1 MEGTVIE
8 DTISRNMANKLGC
21 ELDLFHKGDKV
32 QIVTVETLPDGTWY
46 YVPGSG
52 WLKAR
57 DVNIDRDIE
66 FAFKAKE
73 MGILDLQLFGFSL
86 GSALS
91 AVTNNSIVSS
101 SRKISSGSA
110 MAVGGGIFGSSQSS
124 TGIKETSSMS
134 SVLKSVGIS
143 TSSTSIFGKVLS
155 SISLGTASTGSIVD
169 TLLGSLMDQVFDS
182 IFSRLKFVIGFD
194 ATASLFSL
202 LSGNNGDI
210 GTLSATG
217 YSGVLDSYTAKSWT
231 ELDYKASI
239 YFNYLGCSGQTI
251 TRTFD
256 GLSWEQDAYYNT
268 PTYTPKQVSSEVTF
282 NQSLFNADYSEF
294 ETALAATEKSLN
306 LKIERNDWFV
316 NFNRYR
322 ITHPDYHLVG
332 SRAYL
337 FMTRPDLNI
346 FDSTASAMNDSI
358 KYTNDAAFFYNAVLK
373 HPTICQS
380 LSTSLSG
387 THDFIP
393 LISNT
398 ARSLDVQDMSIKTVE
413 HGETLTGWKLVYAK
427 NSIDSRT
434 SGTISMNY
442 IDDNLLSITYMHGIW
457 VTYIDG
463 VVRGI
468 INPKDA
474 YTRNGILDYASSLYY
489 ILTDQSGE
497 NIIFWT
503 KYYGVVP
510 TNVPYSAFSFNEGSP
525 IHTPEVQI
533 QYAYSFKDDMNPLAL
548 AEFNRN
554 SPNTFSYVPIYNE
567 NTFKCNGSIVGPPFI
582 DTEDAGV
589 TYKLRF
595 RPREDE

>member
-1 MEGTVIE
+1 MLMEGMVIE
-8 DTISRNMANKLGC
+8 DTVSRNMSNKLGC
-21 ELDLFHKGDKV
+21 ELDLFHKGDRV
-32 QIVTVETLPDGTWY
+32 RISDAETLPDGTWY

-57 DVNIDRDIE
+57 DVSISRDVE

-73 MGILDLQLFGFSL
+73 MGIMDLQLFSFNLSSL
-86 GSALS
+86 TK
-91 AVTNNSIVSS
+91 VVSNTITS
-101 SRKISSGSA
+101 STRKINTGA
-110 MAVGGGIFGSSQSS
+110 LVGTTGIFGSSS
-124 TGIKETSSMS
+124 TSSVNANQSTS
-134 SVLKSVGIS
+134 SVLKSLGIS
-143 TSSTSIFGKVLS
+143 VSSTSIFGKVLS
-155 SISLGTASTGSIVD
+155 STSIGSLSTGNIVD

-182 IFSRLKFVIGFD
+182 VFSRLKYVIGFD
-194 ATASLFSL
+194 ATSALFSL
-202 LSGNNGDI
+202 LSGEDGDI
-210 GTLSATG
+210 GTLDATG
-217 YSGVLDSYTAKSWT
+217 YSGMLDPYTAKSWT

-239 YFNYLGCSGQTI
+239 YFNYLGCDGQMI
-251 TRTFD
+251 TRSFD
-256 GLSWEQDAYYNT
+256 DLSWEQDAYYST
-268 PTYTPKQVSSEVTF
+268 PTLTPKQIPSEVTF

-294 ETALAATEKSLN
+294 ETALAATKKYLN
-306 LKIERNDWFV
+306 LSIERNDWFV

-332 SRAYL
+332 SRAYV

-358 KYTNDAAFFYNAVLK
+358 KYTSDAAFFYNAVLK

-380 LSTSLSG
+380 LSSSLSG
-387 THDFIP
+387 SHDFIP

-398 ARSLDVQDMSIKTVE
+398 ARSLDVQDLSIKTVE

-427 NSIDSRT
+427 NSIDSKT
-434 SGTISMNY
+434 AGSISMNF
-442 IDDNLLSITYMHGIW
+442 IDDNMLSITYMHSIW
-457 VTYIDG
+457 LTYIDG

-468 INPKDA
+468 IDPKA
-474 YTRNGILDYASSLYY
+474 SYIRNGIIDYASSLYY

-497 NIIFWT
+497 NIIYWT
-503 KYYGVVP
+503 KYYGIIP
-510 TNVPYSAFSFNEGSP
+510 TNVPYSALSFNEGSP

-582 DTEDAGV
+582 DTEDSGV

-595 RPREDE
+595 RPREDT